1 MIEKKETV
9 PRTTCLVVEQGDNRN
24 NNNNNNN
31 HIHNS
36 ITIILIIIT
45 ITSRRSREIG
55 GSERAPWSGRFVPAG
70 RRPVTPVALLL
81 RLLLLPARA

>member
-9 PRTTCLVVEQGDNRN
+9 PRTTCLVVEQGDNR

-70 RRPVTPVALLL
+70 RRPVTPVALLRL
-81 RLLLLPARA
+81 LLLLPARA